1 VVTLPADHD
10 AFRPWASAVVGD
22 RVVLKYTPPWPALI
36 AAGDLVT
43 GSPRA
48 ALAVSAAAAAVL
60 VALLTAEV
68 LRDRVVAV
76 TAGALFAL
84 SPVVVVQSGTYL
96 PYLFSLAL
104 GLGAAVLLLS
114 GTRLGSTPRLV
125 AAGGVAGVAAFARPF
140 DALLTVAPFAVA
152 VLLARE
158 RGGLSRLGVVLRVAA
173 GALPVLALTLVY
185 NAAVVGG
192 PFRLPFTVTGPQ
204 DTFGFGER
212 GVFPEH
218 TVDFTP
224 ADGVAG
230 LLATLRGTPG
240 WVFGG
245 LVLVVLAVLG
255 LVRTR
260 GAARWAVAALAVV
273 VPLGYLPFWG
283 PWAMSTQWKGLALFG
298 PFYSLPVVVP
308 LVVFGAAG
316 LLDLWRRA
324 TARARVT
331 AAVAVVAMVVLTAIA
346 VPAPVRGNLAVRDD
360 YRAVQ
365 RVVAAADLDD
375 ALLFLPRRG
384 DLGFAST
391 TPFLENDPSLRQPV
405 LYAEQRGAAD
415 LALADRF
422 PDRTLYRLSEDLRPG
437 QTTGGRLTLDRLRVD
452 AGPTVTLRLR
462 VTNPTDRPVAVA
474 YLSDGEQV
482 WSQVLDRASS
492 RGRVYEVTWTVAAP
506 GAASDHPEAIP
517 LPGAGVLA
525 AGLDVRTVEAAD
537 RPGRRWE
544 RRVAHRAVDDG
555 ARLELLRPGQAWA
568 RDDAPGSGWVQ
579 AAAGH
584 PVEDLG

>member
-1 VVTLPADHD
+1 V
-10 AFRPWASAVVGD
+10 
-22 RVVLKYTPPWPALI
+22 
-36 AAGDLVT
+36 AGN
-43 GSPRA
+43 R
-48 ALAVSAAAAAVL
+48 
-60 VALLTAEV
+60 
-68 LRDRVVAV
+68 AV
-76 TAGALFAL
+76 TA
-84 SPVVVVQSGTYL
+84 
-96 PYLFSLAL
+96 
-104 GLGAAVLLLS
+104 
-114 GTRLGSTPRLV
+114 
-125 AAGGVAGVAAFARPF
+125 
-140 DALLTVAPFAVA
+140 
-152 VLLARE
+152 E
-158 RGGLSRLGVVLRVAA
+158 
-173 GALPVLALTLVY
+173 
-185 NAAVVGG
+185 
-192 PFRLPFTVTGPQ
+192 
-204 DTFGFGER
+204 
-212 GVFPEH
+212 
-218 TVDFTP
+218 
-224 ADGVAG
+224 
-230 LLATLRGTPG
+230 
-240 WVFGG
+240 
-245 LVLVVLAVLG
+245 
-255 LVRTR
+255 
-260 GAARWAVAALAVV
+260 
-273 VPLGYLPFWG
+273 
-283 PWAMSTQWKGLALFG
+283 
-298 PFYSLPVVVP
+298 
-308 LVVFGAAG
+308 
-316 LLDLWRRA
+316 
-324 TARARVT
+324 
-331 AAVAVVAMVVLTAIA
+331 
-346 VPAPVRGNLAVRDD
+346 

-365 RVVAAADLDD
+365 RAVAAADLDD

-452 AGPTVTLRLR
+452 AGPTVTLQLR

-525 AGLDVRTVEAAD
+525 AGLDVRTAEAAD

-568 RDDAPGSGWVQ
+568 RDDAPGCGWVQ

>member
-1 VVTLPADHD
+1 
-10 AFRPWASAVVGD
+10 
-22 RVVLKYTPPWPALI
+22 
-36 AAGDLVT
+36 
-43 GSPRA
+43 
-48 ALAVSAAAAAVL
+48 
-60 VALLTAEV
+60 
-68 LRDRVVAV
+68 
-76 TAGALFAL
+76 
-84 SPVVVVQSGTYL
+84 
-96 PYLFSLAL
+96 
-104 GLGAAVLLLS
+104 
-114 GTRLGSTPRLV
+114 
-125 AAGGVAGVAAFARPF
+125 
-140 DALLTVAPFAVA
+140 
-152 VLLARE
+152 
-158 RGGLSRLGVVLRVAA
+158 
-173 GALPVLALTLVY
+173 
-185 NAAVVGG
+185 
-192 PFRLPFTVTGPQ
+192 
-204 DTFGFGER
+204 
-212 GVFPEH
+212 
-218 TVDFTP
+218 
-224 ADGVAG
+224 
-230 LLATLRGTPG
+230 
-240 WVFGG
+240 
-245 LVLVVLAVLG
+245 
-255 LVRTR
+255 
-260 GAARWAVAALAVV
+260 
-273 VPLGYLPFWG
+273 
-283 PWAMSTQWKGLALFG
+283 
-298 PFYSLPVVVP
+298 
-308 LVVFGAAG
+308 VFGAAG
-316 LLDLWRRA
+316 LFDLWRRA

-506 GAASDHPEAIP
+506 GAASDHPDAIS

-525 AGLDVRTVEAAD
+525 AGLDVRTAEVAD